1 MIRFILQIFIM
12 FPLGNYFARSVPLA
26 RLPRFLLALCLLTSL
41 AYVDTFIFSVSTD
54 KNLYQTLEITRDSSK
69 DEIKAQK
76 RQLLLK
82 YHPDKAPKH
91 LKEEYSEIS
100 ISLNNYVDILKKR
113 ETRDKYDYFEITDEE
128 PQGTEQ
134 TDQSKKD

>member
-1 MIRFILQIFIM
+1 MS
-12 FPLGNYFARSVPLA
+12 G
-26 RLPRFLLALCLLTSL
+26 
-41 AYVDTFIFSVSTD
+41 DTFIFSVSTD

-113 ETRDKYDYFEITDEE
+113 ETRDKYDYFQITDEE

>member
-12 FPLGNYFARSVPLA
+12 FPLGNYFAKSVPLSWVS
-26 RLPRFLLALCLLTSL
+26 RFIVALLLLVSV
-41 AYVDTFIFSVSTD
+41 AYVDTFIFNASTE
-54 KNLYQTLEITRDSSK
+54 KNLYQILEVTRDWK
-69 DEIKAQK
+69 RDEIKAQK

-100 ISLNNYVDILKKR
+100 INLNNYVDLLKKK
-113 ETRDKYDYFEITDEE
+113 ETR
-128 PQGTEQ
+128 
-134 TDQSKKD
+134 